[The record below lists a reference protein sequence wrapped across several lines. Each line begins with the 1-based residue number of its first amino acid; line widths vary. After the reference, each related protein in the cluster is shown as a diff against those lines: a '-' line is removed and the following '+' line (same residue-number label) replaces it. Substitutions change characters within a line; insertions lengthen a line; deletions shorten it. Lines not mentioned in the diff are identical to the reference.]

1 MHLEGPRWRLGPV
14 DEACSRARG
23 AEERGGCCAQHIRG
37 HAPRDARAAAA
48 APLRARGWRSV
59 GKCAGHEPRIGE
71 RPRCARSLQPGCCG
85 CPLCYALVNSRLRSI
100 LCSPAALQIN
110 QGRPNT
116 CDAGWLAFRVQRFSW
131 ACCQTRTEDRRR
143 QGRVGDTHSGGRQH
157 FSDTSNAS
165 KSVLLD
171 SPAMNPKCAAATRTS
186 SPSSAWASR

>member
-1 MHLEGPRWRLGPV
+1 MTCTAGPRTR
-14 DEACSRARG
+14 
-23 AEERGGCCAQHIRG
+23 
-37 HAPRDARAAAA
+37 RAAEPAA
-48 APLRARGWRSV
+48 RRSATAVVPSIYVDTRHATPGQLQQHRCGPEVGGQLGSAR
-59 GKCAGHEPRIGE
+59 GHEPRIGE

-131 ACCQTRTEDRRR
+131 ACCQTRTEDRWR
-143 QGRVGDTHSGGRQH
+143 QGRAGDTHPSERQH